1 MRFGGCGSNNA
12 AYHAPR
18 NDRRKVHPLGHSMLC
33 PYTKIGVTHTA
44 GARYAVPGVT
54 IAHPSTPPKNP
65 RSPLGLSMPSP
76 YTKIGVTHT
85 AGARY
90 AVPGG

>member
-44 GARYAVPGVT
+44 GARYAVPG
-54 IAHPSTPPKNP
+54 
-65 RSPLGLSMPSP
+65 G
-76 YTKIGVTHT
+76 
-85 AGARY
+85 
-90 AVPGG
+90 